1 MISTRKQQKGA
12 SIFAIIVLL
21 IIAGF
26 FFSVGFKLY
35 PAYFD
40 NKLVD
45 SVLTEMIGNND
56 ELKQSSFLLKRT
68 LSRKFTVNQIHLPD
82 KESLKIIKEGNKVIF
97 DLDYQVR
104 VPMFANV
111 DAMVKFKK
119 KYEAEV
125 QP

>member
-12 SIFAIIVLL
+12 SIFAIIVML
-21 IIAGF
+21 IVAGI

-56 ELKQSSFLLKRT
+56 ELNQSEFLIKRT
-68 LSRKFTVNQIHLPD
+68 VQRKFTVNQIRLP
-82 KESLKIIKEGNKVIF
+82 KEALKIIKEGNKVIL

>member
-56 ELKQSSFLLKRT
+56 ELNQSEFLIKRT
-68 LSRKFTVNQIHLPD
+68 VQRKFTVNQIRLP
-82 KESLKIIKEGNKVIF
+82 KEALKIIKEGNKVIL

>member
-21 IIAGF
+21 IIAGV

-56 ELKQSSFLLKRT
+56 ELNQSKFLIKRT
-68 LSRKFTVNQIHLPD
+68 VQRKFTVNQIRLP
-82 KESLKIIKEGNKVIF
+82 KEALKIIKEGNKVIL

>member
-56 ELKQSSFLLKRT
+56 ELNQSKFLIKRT
-68 LSRKFTVNQIHLPD
+68 VQRKFTVNQIRLP
-82 KESLKIIKEGNKVIF
+82 KEALKIIKEGNKVIL

>member
-12 SIFAIIVLL
+12 SIFSIIVLL
-21 IIAGF
+21 IIAGIF
-26 FFSVGFKLY
+26 FTVGFKLY

-56 ELKQSSFLLKRT
+56 ELNQSKFLIKRT
-68 LSRKFTVNQIHLPD
+68 IKRKFTVNQIRLPQD
-82 KESLKIIKEGNKVIF
+82 SLKIIKEGNKVTL

>member
-12 SIFAIIVLL
+12 SIFAIIIML
-21 IIAGF
+21 IIAGV

-40 NKLVD
+40 HKLVD

-56 ELKQSSFLLKRT
+56 ELNQSKFLIKRT
-68 LSRKFTVNQIHLPD
+68 VNRKFAVNQIRLPD
-82 KESLKIIKEGNKVIF
+82 KESLKIIKEGNKVIL

>member
-45 SVLTEMIGNND
+45 SVLTEIIGNND
-56 ELKQSSFLLKRT
+56 ELNQSKFLIKRT
-68 LSRKFTVNQIHLPD
+68 VQRKFTVNQIRLP
-82 KESLKIIKEGNKVIF
+82 KEALKIIKEGNKVIL

>member
-12 SIFAIIVLL
+12 SIFAIIVML
-21 IIAGF
+21 IIAGV

-56 ELKQSSFLLKRT
+56 ELNQSEFLIKRT
-68 LSRKFTVNQIHLPD
+68 VQRNFTVNQIRLP
-82 KESLKIIKEGNKVIF
+82 KEALKIIKEGNKVIL